1 MSIPKISIYTG
12 VSLPLSLIPKISGLT
27 RIPLRVMPEI
37 WFGYGGTEVSLE
49 LPDDLSYKVLEPREL
64 KPDEKFWRELSE
76 FADNLGRDAGS
87 RGFTILYD
95 HTGDRLTLVI
105 LRHLIE
111 SLEQHADRIEV
122 LMSSWR
128 LDPSEGWEDARKG
141 LKEYGVRAEIL
152 DVRGREMVEHAGMK
166 VSEDLLDNSVKIILT
181 ASEPHG
187 LFGKASLREAL
198 ALGGFAEVS
207 FSEDFQADIL
217 AAWSRLIE
225 ELKPWAI
232 TVFND
237 RLYMGDAEDVAKRVY
252 DAGCEELVGD
262 FEIAVA
268 GCGGRPR
275 DSSFQL
281 VAHVIGLLRDSVVD
295 GGLIGLVAECSRGLG
310 SKSFMEAVLGVGG
323 APLDHALAKLI
334 REASGDR
341 RIALATTLPRSI
353 MRRLFDIRC
362 FDTSEEMLT
371 YALRRYTRE
380 AHVLILERPHIKPV
394 RSSMRGRS

>member
-1 MSIPKISIYTG
+1 
-12 VSLPLSLIPKISGLT
+12 
-27 RIPLRVMPEI
+27 MPEI
-37 WFGYGGTEVSLE
+37 WFRYGGTEISLE
-49 LPDDLSYKVLEPREL
+49 LPDDLSYKVLKPREL
-64 KPDEKFWRELSE
+64 KPDEKLWRELSE

-95 HTGDRLTLVI
+95 HSGDRLTLVI

-111 SLEQHADRIEV
+111 SLEQYTDRIKV
-122 LMSSWR
+122 LVSNWR

-141 LKEYGVRAEIL
+141 LKEYGMKAEVL
-152 DVRGREMVEHAGMK
+152 DMRNRGMVEHAGMRIA
-166 VSEDLLDNSVKIILT
+166 EDLLDNSVKIILT

-187 LFGKASLREAL
+187 LFGKASLRESL

-217 AAWSRLIE
+217 AAWGRLIE
-225 ELKPWAI
+225 ELKLWAI

-252 DAGCEELVGD
+252 DAGCEEIVGD
-262 FEIAVA
+262 FEIVLA
-268 GCGGRPR
+268 GCGGKPR
-275 DSSFQL
+275 DSTFQL
-281 VAHVIGLLRDSVVD
+281 VAHVIGLLRGSVVD

-310 SKSFMEAVLGVGG
+310 SKSFMEAVLGAGG
-323 APLDHALAKLI
+323 APLDRALARMI
-334 REASGDR
+334 REASGNR

-362 FDTSEEMLT
+362 FDTLEEMLT
-371 YALRRYTRE
+371 YALRRYTRGGR
-380 AHVLILERPHIKPV
+380 VLILEKPHTKPV
-394 RSSMRGRS
+394 RSSMRGQN